1 MKAQHIFFCG
11 IITVISYQLTVCRK
25 KCVFLGTI
33 RVTIGYLQNLEFSR
47 RYCAVQKLKFGIS
60 DLAALEDLPCSNDLS
75 SLLKPIC
82 IVPYFCNSYA
92 LFIYSPC
99 ADLEQQ

>member
-1 MKAQHIFFCG
+1 MN
-11 IITVISYQLTVCRK
+11 T
-25 KCVFLGTI
+25 
-33 RVTIGYLQNLEFSR
+33 
-47 RYCAVQKLKFGIS
+47 

-82 IVPYFCNSYA
+82 IIPYFCNSYA

-99 ADLEQQ
+99 ADLELQ